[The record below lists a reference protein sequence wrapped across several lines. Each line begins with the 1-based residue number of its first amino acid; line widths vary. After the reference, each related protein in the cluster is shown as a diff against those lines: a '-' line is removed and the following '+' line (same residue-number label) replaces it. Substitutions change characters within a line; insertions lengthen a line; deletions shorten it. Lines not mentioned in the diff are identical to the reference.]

1 VSADAEATGAFRDAR
16 SAAGPHVDVRRS
28 RRRRRTVSAYRDGD
42 RTVVLI
48 PARFSRAEE
57 DEWVATMLDRL
68 SRQDRR
74 RRPSDDALA
83 RRATELSARY
93 LGGCARPRS
102 VSWVDNQSSRWGS
115 CTPADASIRISS
127 RVRGMPSWVLDY
139 VLLHELAHLLEP
151 RHGPAFWALLESYP
165 RTERA
170 RGYLEGVSA
179 AGGLDLGNDVADAR
193 GNEPD
198 DQEDDEQEDEPDDG
212 LDEATGSGPGRSA
225 RPGADPGS
233 ARAHSGSA
241 GALPPARPG
250 AHLARP
256 GR

>member
-1 VSADAEATGAFRDAR
+1 MPLHRLWTTVRPSGVRSLDWGKVHAGVGRSRYGAKVSADAEATGAFRDAR

-179 AGGLDLGNDVADAR
+179 AGGLDLGDAL
-193 GNEPD
+193 GD
-198 DQEDDEQEDEPDDG
+198 ASGDEQRDEPDDG
-212 LDEATGSGPGRSA
+212 LDEATGLGRRRS
-225 RPGADPGS
+225 GS
-233 ARAHSGSA
+233 ARG
-241 GALPPARPG
+241 
-250 AHLARP
+250 
-256 GR
+256 

>member
-1 VSADAEATGAFRDAR
+1 MPRQGLWTPVGWTGVRPLDWGKVPARVRRSRYGAKVSADAEATGAFRDAR
-16 SAAGPHVDVRRS
+16 SSAGSHVDVRRS

-57 DEWVATMLDRL
+57 DEWVATMLARL
-68 SRQDRR
+68 SRQDPRR
-74 RRPSDDALA
+74 RRSDDALA
-83 RRATELSARY
+83 RRAGELSVRY
-93 LGGCARPRS
+93 LGGGARPRS

-127 RVRGMPSWVLDY
+127 RVRGMPPWVLDY

-179 AGGLDLGNDVADAR
+179 AAGLDPGVGLLDDP
-193 GNEPD
+193 GNE
-198 DQEDDEQEDEPDDG
+198 QVDEPDDG
-212 LDEATGSGPGRSA
+212 VDEES
-225 RPGADPGS
+225 GS
-233 ARAHSGSA
+233 ARG
-241 GALPPARPG
+241 
-250 AHLARP
+250 
-256 GR
+256 